1 METKRIFIA
10 IKITNT
16 NQICKIFRQVQFD
29 LKDEWLKWVDI
40 KGLHITLSFL
50 GTTDIRK
57 IPLIKNRLREL
68 VKNVPQFRIQLKS
81 LGVFPNNVRPR
92 VLWLGVN
99 CDEII
104 YHLHNEIAK
113 QLNYIVET
121 DDIRFLPHVTLGR
134 IKRGVKNP
142 ELVNSIINSHSN
154 WEDES
159 FMVEEIVLMESILI
173 QSGPV
178 YQVLDKFELKI

>member
-10 IKITNT
+10 IKIANT
-16 NQICKIFRQVQFD
+16 NQIRKIFRQVQVE
-29 LKDEWLKWVDI
+29 LKDEWIKWVDI
-40 KGLHITLSFL
+40 KGLHITLCFL

-68 VKNVPQFRIQLKS
+68 VRNIPQFHIQLES
-81 LGVFPNNVRPR
+81 LGAFPSNSKPR

-99 CDEII
+99 SDEII
-104 YHLHNEIAK
+104 YNLHAEIVK
-113 QLNYIVET
+113 QLKYIVEIG
-121 DDIRFLPHVTLGR
+121 DVRFSPHVTLGR
-134 IKRGVKNP
+134 IKMGVKNP
-142 ELVNSIINSHSN
+142 DWVNSILDSYAN

-159 FMVEEIVLMESILI
+159 FAVEEIVLMESILN

-178 YQVLDKFELKI
+178 YKVLDKFELKF